1 LLDKG
6 TPFVLHLR
14 PIWFGLAY
22 GLLLVVT
29 VLSLVPAVPNVGGS
43 DKLGHFLSYAFLSIA
58 FSLIIC
64 KRKSLW
70 WVLLGLILFGILMEY
85 LQSLTEYRYA
95 DPEDALANSLG
106 VVFGLLFHFSP
117 LRLVLLKVDAYLYF
131 LKLP

>member
-1 LLDKG
+1 
-6 TPFVLHLR
+6 
-14 PIWFGLAY
+14 
-22 GLLLVVT
+22 
-29 VLSLVPAVPNVGGS
+29 VPAVPNVGGS

-117 LRLVLLKVDAYLYF
+117 LRLVLLKVDAYLYC

>member
-1 LLDKG
+1 MDKG

-58 FSLIIC
+58 FSLIIR

-95 DPEDALANSLG
+95 DPRDALANSLG